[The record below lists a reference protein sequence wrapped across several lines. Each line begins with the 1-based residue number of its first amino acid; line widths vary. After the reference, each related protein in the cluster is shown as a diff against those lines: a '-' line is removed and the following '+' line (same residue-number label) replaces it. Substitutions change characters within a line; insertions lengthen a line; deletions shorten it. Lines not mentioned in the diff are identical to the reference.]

1 MSPKEAKRI
10 RKKLGLTQVE
20 LAKKLGLHFMTISK
34 WERGA
39 EPIMKQTALVLKLLA
54 KTEGQK

>member
-1 MSPKEAKRI
+1 MTPREAKRL

-20 LAKKLGLHFMTISK
+20 LARKLGLHPMTISK

-39 EPIMKQTALVLKLLA
+39 EPIMKQTALVLRLLA
-54 KTEGQK
+54 EAEGRK